1 MWADAAQNLFD
12 KWNHDPIDYT
22 FRQRWVRQRNER
34 MAIVKKTFFLN
45 EPFGLQSAI
54 YRPVPQAR
62 SMG

>member
-34 MAIVKKTFFLN
+34 MAIVKKKTFF
-45 EPFGLQSAI
+45 
-54 YRPVPQAR
+54 
-62 SMG
+62 